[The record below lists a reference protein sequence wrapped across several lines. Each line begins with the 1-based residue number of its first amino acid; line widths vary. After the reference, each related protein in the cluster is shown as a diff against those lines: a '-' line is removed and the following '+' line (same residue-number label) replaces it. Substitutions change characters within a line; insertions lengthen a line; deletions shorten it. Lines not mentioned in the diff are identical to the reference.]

1 MFKNISFIQ
10 ILVVVISLLFF
21 SSASFFLGIYTEKN
35 NFIKNNSQNIKIFNS
50 EDFQNKTVPTISLNQ
65 IQNGILEISK
75 INKINNNTINNNFE
89 LRVLLN
95 NKPETLQIFA
105 KDTQKLDFNV
115 VEILPKIDF
124 VPAPNWAKFVG
135 SKRGSTFW
143 PLDHPRAFILTPKNR
158 IFFKDKQDAI
168 NKKYKYGVQ

>member
-1 MFKNISFIQ
+1 MLKNISFIHA
-10 ILVVVISLLFF
+10 LVFVISLLFF
-21 SSASFFLGIYTEKN
+21 SSACFFLGIYTEKQN
-35 NFIKNNSQNIKIFNS
+35 ILDNNSQNIKIFNS
-50 EDFQNKTVPTISLNQ
+50 ENFQNKTIPTISLNQ

-75 INKINNNTINNNFE
+75 IKNSINNDFE

-95 NKPETLQIFA
+95 NKPETLQIFT

-124 VPAPNWAKFVG
+124 IPAPNWAKFVG

-143 PLDHPRAFILTPKNR
+143 PLDHPKAFLITSKNR

-168 NKKYKYGVQ
+168 NQKYKDGIAK